1 MAMAER
7 PRPRWAS
14 YHSPNT
20 NNCQDLGNSILLLLG
35 LIVCINI
42 GINMVTLVRVGPG
55 GRVLAAWLGGG
66 PGGQGRP
73 RVTVSSPTQLWRRL
87 RGFLHQVFHVICEKE
102 ASKSRSPGKQTQP
115 PKQCSQAVHLRC
127 TVDPVKMTVTPP
139 PTRRHRH
146 RGSAARRARRLV
158 DWVPDTDEDNEEER
172 PPHQRTVTSHNWD
185 CPEDWDGFQST
196 QRFWTPWAQD
206 AVETPTQTIRF
217 QQTIEER
224 PLKRE
229 MQSEL
234 GLQAYVYPVNPPP
247 PSPQALSHRNIG
259 GGTGAGAQAEQEQ
272 CLPAQPPILGPAN
285 VPDIPRRRSS
295 GRIAYDARDVRRRL
309 RELSR
314 EVEALSHCYP
324 LGSGSSAAEGTDK
337 DWVYRSMK
345 ER

>member
-7 PRPRWAS
+7 PRPGWAS

-42 GINMVTLVRVGPG
+42 GINMVTL
-55 GRVLAAWLGGG
+55 
-66 PGGQGRP
+66 
-73 RVTVSSPTQLWRRL
+73 LWRRL

-102 ASKSRSPGKQTQP
+102 ASKSRLPGKQTQP

-217 QQTIEER
+217 QQTVEER